1 MKGMQKEM
9 ANIQERRDKSGKLIS
24 YSIRVFRGRGADG
37 KQLKPFTATFDVSPT
52 WTEKSARKK
61 AEAFAATFE
70 KQCKEGTATD
80 TRQTFAS
87 YCDYVIDLKSQ
98 RGVKHS
104 TTVRY
109 RELTTRIYPAI
120 GHIKLKDLRV
130 DHLNTLYTDLSK
142 NGTRKGGER
151 ATAKIDLA
159 AYLKEK
165 KLSWAKIAED
175 SGLAASTVSAMVK
188 GKPVS
193 LQVAAAAAGAIGVK
207 LEKVFTIEAD
217 NRPLSAKTVQEHHR
231 LISTVLEQAVKEGL
245 VPFNA
250 ASRADL
256 PKVDRKEV
264 NYFQPEQVAAI
275 REALEQEPIKW
286 KCLVH
291 LFLITGARR
300 GEILGLKWD
309 KVDFE
314 ANRIYICN
322 SILYSPDIGI
332 YESTPK
338 TERSKRF
345 IALPVETMQLLRKY
359 RTWQTAERLRLGEY
373 YSNQDFVFAVVFTQ
387 TETFGGL
394 GEYYSNQDFVFAQ
407 DNGKPMHLDTVTDWL
422 KKFAVRH
429 GLPHINPHA
438 FRHTMA
444 SMLYFN
450 GVDSVSIS
458 KRLGHAQVSTTA
470 NIYAHVMEAADQ
482 QNAEILSEIFLKKA

>member
-1 MKGMQKEM
+1 M
-9 ANIQERRDKSGKLIS
+9 ANIQERRNKFGKLIS
-24 YSIRVFRGRGADG
+24 YSIRVHRGRGADG
-37 KQLKPFTATFDVSPT
+37 KQLKPYTATFEVSPT

-70 KQCKEGTATD
+70 KECREGTTTD
-80 TRQTFAS
+80 SRQKFAA
-87 YCDYVIDLKSQ
+87 YCDYVIGLKEQ

-104 TTVRY
+104 TIVRY
-109 RELTTRIYPAI
+109 KELTTRIYPAI

-130 DHLNTLYTDLSK
+130 DHLNSLYTELSQK
-142 NGTRKGGER
+142 GARKGNDH

-159 AYLKEK
+159 AYLKEN
-165 KLSWAKIAED
+165 KLTRTEIAKR
-175 SGLAASTVSAMVK
+175 SGLAASTVSSIVK
-188 GKPVS
+188 GQPVS
-193 LQVAAAAAGAIGVK
+193 VQAATAAATAMGLK
-207 LEKVFTIEAD
+207 LEKAFMIQED

-256 PKVDRKEV
+256 PKAEKKEV

-275 REALEQEPIKW
+275 RDALEQEPIKW
-286 KCLVH
+286 KTLIH

-309 KVDFE
+309 KVDFD
-314 ANRIYICN
+314 ANRIFICN
-322 SILYSPDIGI
+322 SILYSPDVGI
-332 YESTPK
+332 YESSPK

-345 IALPVETMQLLRKY
+345 VSLPAETMQLLRKY
-359 RTWQTAERLRLGEY
+359 KAWQTEERLRLGEY
-373 YSNQDFVFAVVFTQ
+373 YENQGFVFTQ
-387 TETFGGL
+387 G
-394 GEYYSNQDFVFAQ
+394 
-407 DNGKPMHLDTVTDWL
+407 NGKPMHPDTVTDWL
-422 KKFAVRH
+422 NKFSTRH
-429 GLPHINPHA
+429 GLQHINPHA

-470 NIYAHVMEAADQ
+470 NIYAHVMEEADQ
-482 QNAEILSEIFLKKA
+482 KSAEILSDIFLKKA

>member
-1 MKGMQKEM
+1 M

-24 YSIRVFRGRGADG
+24 YSIRVFRGRGSDG
-37 KQLKPFTATFDVSPT
+37 KQLKPFTATFEVAPT

-70 KQCKEGTATD
+70 KECKEGTATD

-87 YCDYVIDLKSQ
+87 YCDYVIDLKEQ
-98 RGVKHS
+98 RGAKHS
-104 TTVRY
+104 TIVRY
-109 RELTTRIYPAI
+109 KELASRIYPAI

-130 DHLNTLYTDLSK
+130 DHLNTLYTELSK
-142 NGTRKGGER
+142 NGMRKGN
-151 ATAKIDLA
+151 AHAAAKMDLA
-159 AYLKEK
+159 AYLKAN
-165 KLSWAKIAED
+165 KLTRAEIAKR
-175 SGLAASTVSAMVK
+175 SGLAASTVSTIIK
-188 GKPVS
+188 GESVS
-193 LQVAAAAAGAIGVK
+193 LQAATAAAEAMGLK
-207 LEKVFTIEAD
+207 LEKAFTVQED

-256 PKVDRKEV
+256 PKVERKEV

-275 REALEQEPIKW
+275 RDALETESIKW
-286 KCLVH
+286 KTLVH

-309 KVDFE
+309 KVDFT
-314 ANRIYICN
+314 ANRIFICN
-322 SILYSPDIGI
+322 NILYSADIGI

-345 IALPVETMQLLRKY
+345 VTLPAETMQLLWKY
-359 RTWQTAERLRLGEY
+359 KMWQTEERLRLGEY
-373 YSNQDFVFAVVFTQ
+373 YDNQNFVFTQ
-387 TETFGGL
+387 G
-394 GEYYSNQDFVFAQ
+394 
-407 DNGKPMHLDTVTDWL
+407 NGKPMHPDTVTDWL
-422 KKFAVRH
+422 NKFSIRH
-429 GLPHINPHA
+429 DLPHINPHA

-450 GVDSVSIS
+450 GVDSVSIA

-470 NIYAHVMEAADQ
+470 NIYAHVMEAADK
-482 QNAEILSEIFLKKA
+482 QNAEILSNIFLKKA